1 MGKRYEKPNGGKKK
15 MKWYEN
21 LAAGVCGVLFLGSC
35 STPKDLVYFSDLKN
49 TAKFDAA
56 ILNNVEPQIQANDL
70 LAIGVSSLNAESN
83 LLFNGASISRVNDR
97 LNGNPSAEGPAGNS
111 YVVDKSG
118 FINFPVLGKVKMAG
132 LTKEDA
138 QEKLTAEISKYVK
151 NPIVNVQFQ
160 NFKVT
165 VIGEVNR
172 PSTFTV
178 NNDNINLLEALGMAG
193 DMTLYGKRD
202 NVLIIREQNGKRSM
216 NRVNLNRKDVLNSPY
231 FYLQQNDIVYVEPD
245 KAKGAQISTGR
256 QVLPYL
262 VSAAS
267 IITVIVSRLL

>member
-1 MGKRYEKPNGGKKK
+1 MEEQKK
-15 MKWYEN
+15 MKLYKT
-21 LAAGVCGVLFLGSC
+21 LTFAVCGFFLLGSC
-35 STPKDLVYFSDLKN
+35 TTQKDLVYFSDLQN
-49 TAKFDAA
+49 TSRFDAA
-56 ILNNVEPQIQANDL
+56 IVNNVEPKIQSNDML
-70 LAIGVSSLNAESN
+70 SIGVSSLNAESN
-83 LLFNGASISRVNDR
+83 LLFNGASISRVNER
-97 LNGNPSAEGPAGNS
+97 LNGNPSVEGPAGNS
-111 YVVDKSG
+111 YIVDKAG
-118 FINFPVLGKVKMAG
+118 AINFPVLGKVQVAG
-132 LTKEDA
+132 LTKEEA

-216 NRVNLNRKDVLNSPY
+216 HRVNLNRKDVLNSPY

>member
-1 MGKRYEKPNGGKKK
+1 